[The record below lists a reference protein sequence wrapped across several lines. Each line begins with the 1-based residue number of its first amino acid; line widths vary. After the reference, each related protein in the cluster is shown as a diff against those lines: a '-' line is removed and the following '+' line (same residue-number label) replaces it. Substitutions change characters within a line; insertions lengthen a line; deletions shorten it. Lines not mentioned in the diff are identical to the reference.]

1 MASAK
6 QKKRPI
12 TKKEKDLAWKA
23 LRDREAIVKQ
33 LDTANWNENRLDM
46 WNV

>member
-6 QKKRPI
+6 QKKRPLS
-12 TKKEKDLAWKA
+12 KKEKEAAWKA

-33 LDTANWNENRLDM
+33 LDTGTSL
-46 WNV
+46 